1 MVVPTIGSRVQG
13 SDLVS
18 AIPRPSTL
26 KKVILSLGSSVFSFI
41 KWEFLIGLLQRLCK
55 IMHLS
60 ILEQDL
66 TPMATL
72 ASAVMISSEGEM
84 YLGRNDQG
92 FP

>member
-18 AIPRPSTL
+18 AIPRPRAL
-26 KKVILSLGSSVFSFI
+26 KKVILSRGSSVFSFI
-41 KWEFLIGLLQRLCK
+41 KWEFLIRLLQRLCK

-66 TPMATL
+66 TPKATL
-72 ASAVMISSEGEM
+72 ASAVMISSEGEK
-84 YLGRNDQG
+84 YLGKNDQG